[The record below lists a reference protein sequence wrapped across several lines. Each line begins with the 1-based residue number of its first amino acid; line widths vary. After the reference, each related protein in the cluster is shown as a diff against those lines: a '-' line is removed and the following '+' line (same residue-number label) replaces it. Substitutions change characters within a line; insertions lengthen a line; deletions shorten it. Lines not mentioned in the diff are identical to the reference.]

1 VAVFLPF
8 VAVGELQGATLS
20 LVAGTVRVR
29 GIVWKVEAVQR
40 CVAGA
45 SVASEEEPGLFLLLA
60 GVEELEL
67 GVRDSTIVGIHPGR
81 LRPIAVTDDLDE
93 ALAGIDLVA
102 NDLAEVAGLC
112 AKDFLNDG
120 RVAQPCKEC
129 WRRGRASVGT
139 QARRRR

>member
-67 GVRDSTIVGIHPGR
+67 TRIWWRKRDWG
-81 LRPIAVTDDLDE
+81 
-93 ALAGIDLVA
+93 
-102 NDLAEVAGLC
+102 
-112 AKDFLNDG
+112 FL
-120 RVAQPCKEC
+120 
-129 WRRGRASVGT
+129 SVGLSLR
-139 QARRRR
+139 APA